1 MPILVPLVAL
11 DVLVLV
17 LWTIAAALA
26 IALIMRE
33 IGNILAVI
41 PVVGGYLARAAGAIG
56 NAVSTAV
63 GFIERGIDHLIGA
76 AWHLL
81 ARYMDELWHQIETQ
95 SGLMAQFGQ
104 IIGNELYKVTGL
116 RSLVHRLEQAWHGIE
131 HGVKTLTREFNGIEH
146 RVKTLERQ
154 LVKGIGHDLRI
165 QVAGLENEVTH
176 LERRV
181 IPDVRRGIRTAEGEV
196 TQLEQFIKALP
207 GVRYG
212 EWAAGIVAAGL
223 GAELLNLFKCPT
235 FLNKTLGRGCGLWN
249 ALEDILGL
257 FGGLFLFTAFCDFL
271 PTLEQAAGV
280 VLAPVISLVSTFADG
295 ACSHPPSSFAWF
307 NVTVPPTPPTGQ
319 SLGTTPS

>member
-1 MPILVPLVAL
+1 MPVLVPLVAL

-33 IGNILAVI
+33 IGNIMAAI
-41 PVVGGYLARAAGAIG
+41 PVVGGYLARAVGSIA

-63 GFIERGIDHLIGA
+63 GFIEKGIDHLIGA

-81 ARYMDELWHQIETQ
+81 ARYMDTLWHQIETQ
-95 SGLMAQFGQ
+95 SGILAQFGQ
-104 IIGNELYKVTGL
+104 IVGNELYKVTGL

-165 QVAGLENEVTH
+165 QVAGLENELTH
-176 LERRV
+176 IERRV
-181 IPDVRRGIRTAEGEV
+181 IPGLRHGIKTAEGEV

-207 GVRYG
+207 GVRYFD
-212 EWAAGIVAAGL
+212 WAAGIVTAAI
-223 GAELLNLFKCPT
+223 GAEIFNLFKCSNL
-235 FLNKTLGRGCGLWN
+235 LNSARNRGCGLWN
-249 ALEDILGL
+249 GLEDLLGL
-257 FGGLFLFTAFCDFL
+257 FIDVLALSSLCEYLNFLIPIASDIAVPAVQELTTAIDLL
-271 PTLEQAAGV
+271 PCVQGNEPAALSVPALYTPDNPQQLLAAG
-280 VLAPVISLVSTFADG
+280 
-295 ACSHPPSSFAWF
+295 
-307 NVTVPPTPPTGQ
+307 
-319 SLGTTPS
+319 